1 MKRSIGRPGMWRRKM
16 KDLKINYL
24 NCEGK
29 RILREYDTIMDFIE
43 EMESDRIDIPML
55 DDQNVKAVFFE
66 NPLNEKIFDT
76 INGLL
81 IHCKNITR

>member
-1 MKRSIGRPGMWRRKM
+1 M

-76 INGLL
+76 INELL
-81 IHCKNITR
+81 IHCENITR